1 MKNTDSSL
9 WAVPPQ
15 RLELGIH
22 QVDIWRARL
31 ELSLQELNRLHQTLS
46 EEEKERAERFHFP
59 ADRDRYI
66 TAHGSLRD
74 VLGRYLGCAPEELT
88 FSENPYGKPALNDH
102 RLEFNLSHSGDFV
115 LLAVTRERKVGIDV
129 ERIRLES
136 SSSAIARRYF
146 SRAEVAGL
154 ESLPLKQREKAFFTC
169 WTRKEAYIK
178 AQGMGLS
185 LPLESFDVSLL
196 PDEPAI
202 LRATRPETGEASR
215 WTLFDLKVAPCY
227 AAAAAVEGT
236 DLELRRWDWNR
247 AYSVTAS

>member
-9 WAVPPQ
+9 WVVPSH

-31 ELSLQELNRLHQTLS
+31 ELSLQDLNRLHQTLS
-46 EEEKERAERFHFP
+46 EEEKERALRFYFP
-59 ADRDRYI
+59 EDRDRYI
-66 TAHGSLRD
+66 TAHGCLRD
-74 VLGRYLGCAPEELT
+74 VLGRYLGCAPRELT
-88 FSENPYGKPALNDH
+88 FSANPYGKPALNDH
-102 RLEFNLSHSGDFV
+102 RLEFNLSHSGDFIV
-115 LLAVTRERKVGIDV
+115 LAVTRERRVGIDV
-129 ERIRLES
+129 ERIRSET

-146 SRAEVAGL
+146 SKAEVADL
-154 ESLPLKQREKAFFTC
+154 ESLTLEQGETAFFTC

-215 WTLFDLKVAPCY
+215 WTLFDLRVDPGY